1 MNARALVVGT
11 ALAVGFA
18 GCGLTA
24 VGSREDAPAPVVQPD
39 ATTANLIETSVVDTA
54 VPPTPGTGTTQI
66 PIGDLDAGTD
76 ADLDGDTDAT
86 VGPPPFEIVASSGG
100 AFHAVTPGATLPC
113 STGGLNAAT
122 MVVRNLSAS
131 GVSLGWID
139 YACVE
144 ENYGVL
150 PSNRQ
155 YSQPTYAGHRWRIRS
170 VADGS
175 IRVDFVIDKAGTYVV
190 TIH

>member
-1 MNARALVVGT
+1 MIGT

-24 VGSREDAPAPVVQPD
+24 VGSHEDAPVPAPQPD
-39 ATTANLIETSVVDTA
+39 ATKANLIETSVVDTA
-54 VPPTPGTGTTQI
+54 LPPVPGMGSTEI

-76 ADLDGDTDAT
+76 AELDAGTDAT
-86 VGPPPFEIVASSGG
+86 VATAPFDIVASPGG
-100 AFHAVTPGATLPC
+100 AFHTVTPGEILPC
-113 STGGLNAAT
+113 STGGFDPAT
-122 MVVRNLSAS
+122 MVVRNLTAN
-131 GVSLGWID
+131 GIALRWVD

-144 ENYGVL
+144 QPYGIL

-155 YSQPTYAGHRWRIRS
+155 YSQPTYAGHRWRLRS
-170 VADGS
+170 VVDAA

-190 TIH
+190 TVH